1 MFKKLTYFM
10 LAIVFVPLALGW
22 VAFPVK
28 AAVEVGQAAPDF
40 TGKNVID
47 GTDFKLSDLKGKT
60 VVLEWTNP
68 ECPFVVKH
76 YGSTNMQTLQQAAK
90 DKGVVWVSI
99 NSSAVEKQGHLTPET
114 APALIKEKGIHSAAY
129 ILDETGE
136 IGKLYGA
143 KTTPH
148 MFVISPE
155 GTLAYAGAIDNNPD
169 PNPET
174 IKGATNY
181 VTAALD
187 ELAAGKP
194 VSMPTTP
201 SYGCAVKY

>member
-1 MFKKLTYFM
+1 MFKRLSYFLLT
-10 LAIVFVPLALGW
+10 LAFVPVALGW
-22 VAFPVK
+22 VTMPVK
-28 AAVEVGQAAPDF
+28 ASVEVGQAAPDF

-47 GTDFKLSDLKGKT
+47 GADVKLSDLKGKT

-76 YGSTNMQTLQQAAK
+76 YSQNNMQNLQKAATE
-90 DKGVVWVSI
+90 KGIVWISI
-99 NSSAVEKQGHLTPET
+99 NSSAEGKQGNLTTET
-114 APALIKEKGIHSAAY
+114 ASALIKEKGVNSSAY
-129 ILDETGE
+129 ILDPTGE

-155 GTLAYAGAIDNNPD
+155 GTLAYAGAIDSNPD
-169 PNPET
+169 PKPET
-174 IKGATNY
+174 IEGATNY

-194 VSMPTTP
+194 VTTPSTP
-201 SYGCAVKY
+201 SYGCSVKY